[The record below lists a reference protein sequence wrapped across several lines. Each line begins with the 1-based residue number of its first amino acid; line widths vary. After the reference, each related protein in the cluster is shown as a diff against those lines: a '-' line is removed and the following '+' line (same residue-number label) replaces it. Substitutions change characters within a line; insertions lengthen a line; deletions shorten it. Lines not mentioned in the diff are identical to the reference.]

1 MYSEILELI
10 ELGKEFQRRNWV
22 PATSGN
28 LSVKL
33 SEKTICI
40 TASGAHKGYLTKD
53 DFILID
59 IDGNLLEGCKK
70 PSAETL
76 LHLTVYKTLPEVKS
90 VLHVH
95 SPNSTVIS
103 MLKNKQIRLEGY
115 EILKAFS
122 GINTHDTFIEVPIFE
137 NSQNM
142 NELSELIKDYLTKRK
157 AYGFLLKAHG
167 IYTWGKSIREAAI
180 NLEAFDFLFDCELKL
195 QKGGLQS

>member
-1 MYSEILELI
+1 MYNEILELI

-28 LSVKL
+28 LSAKL
-33 SEKTICI
+33 DEKTICI
-40 TASGAHKGYLTKD
+40 TASGAHKGHLTKD

-59 IDGNLLEGCKK
+59 IDGNLIEGFKK

-76 LHLTVYKTLPEVKS
+76 LHLTIYKALPEVRS

-103 MLKNKQIRLEGY
+103 MLKNKEIRLEGY
-115 EILKAFS
+115 EILKAFA
-122 GINTHDTFIEVPIFE
+122 GINTHETFIEVPIFE
-137 NSQNM
+137 NSQDM
-142 NELSELIKDYLTKRK
+142 NELSETVKDYLTKK
-157 AYGFLLKAHG
+157 KTYGFLLKAHG

-195 QKGGLQS
+195 QKGGLQA